1 VGILRKLTKRE
12 VEILRWTAQGK
23 SSEEIASVL
32 HLSINTINYH
42 IKKSI
47 AKLEAPNKTAAAVKA
62 AVLGLFN

>member
-1 VGILRKLTKRE
+1 MRKLTKRE

-23 SSEEIASVL
+23 SSEEIANVL

-62 AVLGLFN
+62 SVLGLLN

>member
-1 VGILRKLTKRE
+1 MRKLTKRE

-62 AVLGLFN
+62 AVLGLLN

>member
-23 SSEEIASVL
+23 SSEEIANLL
-32 HLSINTINYH
+32 HLSFNTINYH

-47 AKLEAPNKTAAAVKA
+47 AKLDAPNKTAAAVKA
-62 AVLGLFN
+62 AVLGLLN